1 MSGRAEQ
8 LDLKLDRVPGSPL
21 MDDAELRRRTELGI
35 GEYLHRGRRTW
46 PDMPI
51 ARILRALQ
59 RQGIPAELAPKG
71 LELIG
76 AHVYRIPEYV
86 AKFNY
91 KVTFPQ
97 AVLERCRQVYQQA
110 KQE

>member
-1 MSGRAEQ
+1 MTGRPKQ
-8 LDLKLDRVPGSPL
+8 LDLELDRAADSPV
-21 MDDAELRRRTELGI
+21 MDEAELRRKTELGI

-46 PDMPI
+46 PDMPM

-59 RQGIPAELAPKG
+59 RQGIPTELAPKG

-91 KVTFPQ
+91 RVTFPQ

-110 KQE
+110 KQA